1 VKVFS
6 SETHT
11 LSAVCKHLL
20 LNNV

>member
-1 VKVFS
+1 VKDFS